1 MAIAILRARL
11 SLGIVLA
18 VLLICLSAVSLGFAA
33 DEKDAKVQTLRQTGK
48 QLLDVGYEQYR
59 RGMYDNAKETLGKAA
74 AYRQYLSVSDASKL
88 DTLLEKLSSPSR
100 PDVNQI
106 SGQGV
111 EQTIPVHQT
120 EPVVVE
126 QPAATQQAEPNV
138 VEQPTTTQPTEP
150 VVVEQPVQIQPQ
162 AQQPAV
168 NPEYIEF
175 VPVEAGDINQP
186 SPRPVEQTE
195 VQPEFVTPVGQEPNL
210 GIEVS
215 QPLQP
220 QQVQPQVPA
229 AERAKEDY
237 IEVVRQKQ
245 RIQQS
250 YTKAVVNE
258 AIAKAKEYA
267 DKEDFLKAK
276 DEINRASTIVEKNK
290 LLLGDTD
297 YAQYKASLQQ
307 LLDQINTRQTEVDN
321 LKTKKTKAEAQT
333 TQEKLRTQ
341 QTADRQKR
349 IQDLLTH
356 SLEFQEQQR
365 YEESLA
371 QLETLLAIDP
381 LNREALRN
389 KQTLE
394 DVINLRRQLD
404 VKKEIGREEENVFYD
419 TQKSMIPHAE
429 LITLP
434 RNWQDIAAR
443 KAKAISGLSAVDA
456 AVYKQLEMLVDLSAL
471 TPDTPFNEAI
481 DTIRTSIDPPL
492 KIIVRW
498 KDLEENAYIEA
509 DTVIGM
515 QGLSGIPLGKALKE
529 LLDTISG
536 SATPIDF
543 AVEDGIIT
551 IATTG
556 VLPAKLVTRVYD
568 ITEVVDL
575 KADFRTGVWTPG
587 EATSAPTTETTTQ
600 VELDQE
606 RLDNATIVIQ
616 MIQESIEPMSWLL
629 NGGQGTIS
637 FQSSRL
643 IISQTPKIHEQ
654 IQELLKGLRESLGQQ
669 VSIEARFLFV
679 TENFLEDIGFGISSM
694 NIATSKLGKF
704 GNTHLDF
711 GSHAFTTPGS
721 TGIPGSLAT
730 DFTTGGGTVPPA
742 LDLVGGLT
750 YGNAILD
757 DLAVTFFLRATQA
770 HKDAKVLTAPRVTVI
785 SGERAAISLTKQI
798 PYIENYTFTELT
810 GENQPTRIISQPTAG
825 QPAIGGVL
833 LNVIPTISADKKYI
847 ILYIQ
852 TSYQKVDLQDFDV
865 FDAQGNAFPTQQPL
879 AETSTV
885 QTRVSV
891 PDGGTLLIGGQK
903 LGAEINKE
911 AGVPGLSKV
920 PLLGRLFSSRSKIK
934 DQEVL
939 LVLVKPS
946 IILQE
951 EVERDYF
958 APLE

>member
-1 MAIAILRARL
+1 VAIAIFRVRL

-88 DTLLEKLSSPSR
+88 DTLLEKLSSQSR

-106 SGQGV
+106 SGQSV
-111 EQTIPVHQT
+111 EQITPV
-120 EPVVVE
+120 
-126 QPAATQQAEPNV
+126 
-138 VEQPTTTQPTEP
+138 QPTE
-150 VVVEQPVQIQPQ
+150 PVQIQPQ
-162 AQQPAV
+162 TQQPAV

-175 VPVEAGDINQP
+175 VPVEAGDIKQS
-186 SPRPVEQTE
+186 SPLPAEQTE
-195 VQPEFVTPVGQEPNL
+195 VQPEFITPVGQEPNL

-258 AIAKAKEYA
+258 TIAKAKEYA

-276 DEINRASTIVEKNK
+276 DEINRSLTIVEKNK

-321 LKTKKTKAEAQT
+321 FKAEKTKAEAQT
-333 TQEKLRTQ
+333 TQEKLRAQ
-341 QTADRQKR
+341 QTADRQQR

-394 DVINLRRQLD
+394 DVINLRRQLE
-404 VKKEIGREEENVFYD
+404 VKKEMGREEQNVFYD
-419 TQKSMIPHAE
+419 TQKSMIPHAD
-429 LITLP
+429 LITYP

-443 KAKAISGLSAVDA
+443 KAKAISGLSPADA
-456 AVYKQLEMLVDLSAL
+456 AVYKQLETLVDLSAL

-481 DTIRTSIDPPL
+481 DIIRTSVDPPL
-492 KIIVRW
+492 KINVRW

-509 DTVIGM
+509 DTAIGM
-515 QGLSGIPLGKALKE
+515 QGLSGIPLGKALKD
-529 LLDTISG
+529 LLDTIAS
-536 SATPIDF
+536 SATPIAF

-551 IATTG
+551 IATTS
-556 VLPAKLVTRVYD
+556 VLPANLVTRVYD
-568 ITEVVDL
+568 VTELVDI
-575 KADFRTGVWTPG
+575 KADFTTGVWTPG
-587 EATSAPTTETTTQ
+587 EATSAPATTTTTT

-616 MIQESIEPMSWLL
+616 MIQESTEPMSWLV

-637 FQSSRL
+637 FQSTRL

-654 IQELLKGLRESLGQQ
+654 IQKLLEDMRESLGQQ

-679 TENFLEDIGFGISSM
+679 TENFLEDIGFGVSSM
-694 NIATSKLGKF
+694 RIATSKIGKF
-704 GNTHLDF
+704 GDTVLGF
-711 GSHAFTTPGS
+711 GSQTFTTPES
-721 TGIPGSLAT
+721 TGLPGNMAG
-730 DFTTGGGTVPPA
+730 DFTTGGGSVPPA
-742 LDLVGGLT
+742 LQLIGGLS
-750 YGNAILD
+750 YGGILD

-810 GENQPTRIISQPTAG
+810 GVDQPTRIISQPTLGA
-825 QPAIGGVL
+825 PVLGGVL
-833 LNVIPTISADKKYI
+833 LSVIPTISADKKYV
-847 ILYIQ
+847 ILYIE
-852 TSYQKVDLQDFDV
+852 TSYQKIDLKDFDTL
-865 FDAQGNAFPTQQPL
+865 DAQGNVFPTQQPL

-885 QTRVSV
+885 QTHVNV

-903 LGAEINKE
+903 LGAEANKE

-939 LVLVKPS
+939 LVLVKPT

-951 EVERDYF
+951 EAEREYF